1 MRQTLLPLGLLL
13 AFGCAAQPTALD
25 VANEET
31 GLDGPLD
38 AMPDEDGKADA
49 DRAGPRGASDTADA
63 VWTIGHQWADVTDE
77 AGLAWDAAS
86 GLDYEQKFDAWTA
99 SFERVDNA
107 TRYGSTFRITTPFGD
122 RAFDAPTL
130 ECAEV
135 ALLLRVTFA
144 AWHGLPFYVQ
154 GWDAH
159 TRQTIY
165 AGHFG
170 FVDRNGGRLAR
181 FRDFRRSYADHT
193 GDWNAGD
200 EWPEDARLRGYHLGD
215 DDGVPFIGD
224 DAGAGAYF
232 DEIHLNKRV
241 GYFSRLLLLYFGSAN
256 LADGANMFHIRP
268 DAIAAGDVLLERW
281 QRRGIG
287 HTIPVIQANE
297 IVPGRFEVT
306 VVSGSMPRRQPVWE
320 EPARARASFTLDET
334 GGLGES
340 RDGRAYATLGGGIRR
355 WRTPVLRSG
364 RWYNTV
370 RSADRDAFIAD
381 DDVEA
386 IAARPEAFRDVL
398 ANVSPEEQLEV
409 AEAQVED
416 ARAHL
421 LRYPASCAARTR
433 REDAYARLETLAAEL
448 LALTPEEVTTRYRTL
463 ADYVFAELEYSAS
476 RTCCWNRSN
485 AAMAEIVLD
494 LAQVEQDEASAAAM
508 CVEPTVFRA
517 EADGYARWRAHAE
530 TLGRGAEWRAWS
542 EDESCSQRDVP
553 MDTVSAR
560 AVTAYCS
567 VAITPEPVPTPDP
580 TPEPAPADACD
591 PAVADSQSAPVTLE
605 AGSLVARI
613 CEGDEDFYVV
623 DDAAMV
629 TITFVHADGDLD
641 LASYDTEGNRVDSSE
656 SVSDQEQLMTTGP
669 TVFRVYGYSGATGT
683 YTITV
688 E

>member
-25 VANEET
+25 FANEET
-31 GLDGPLD
+31 GLDGPLE
-38 AMPDEDGKADA
+38 AMPEEDGKADA
-49 DRAGPRGASDTADA
+49 DRAGPRGSTVTADA
-63 VWTIGHQWADVTDE
+63 VWTVTHQWGDVTGE
-77 AGLAWDAAS
+77 AGLAWGADS
-86 GLDYEQKFDAWTA
+86 GLDYEEKFDAWTA
-99 SFERVDNA
+99 SFERVDSA
-107 TRYGSTFRITTPFGD
+107 TRHGSTFRMQTPFGE

-154 GWDAH
+154 GWDSH

-170 FVDRNGGRLAR
+170 FVDRNGGRVAR
-181 FRDFRRSYADHT
+181 FRDFKRSYADHT
-193 GDWNAGD
+193 GDWSVGD
-200 EWPEDARLRGYHLGD
+200 EWPEDSRLRGYHLGD
-215 DDGVPFIGD
+215 DDGVPFLGD

-241 GYFSRLLLLYFGSAN
+241 GYLSRLLLLYFGSAN
-256 LADGANMFHIRP
+256 LADGANMFHVRP

-287 HTIPVIQANE
+287 HTIPVIGANE
-297 IVPGRFEVT
+297 VVPGRFEVT

-320 EPARARASFTLDET
+320 EPARARHSFTLPET

-340 RDGRAYATLGGGIRR
+340 RDGHAYAALGGGIRR
-355 WRTPVLRSG
+355 WRTPVLRGG

-370 RSADRDAFIAD
+370 RSADRDAFIGD
-381 DDVEA
+381 DELDA

-398 ANVSPEEQLEV
+398 ADVSPEEQLAV
-409 AEAQVED
+409 AEAQVAD

-433 REDAYARLETLAAEL
+433 REDAYARLEALAAEL
-448 LALTPEEVTTRYRTL
+448 LALTPEEVAARYRTL
-463 ADYVFAELEYSAS
+463 ADYVFAELEYTAS

-485 AAMAEIVLD
+485 TAMAEIVLD
-494 LAQVEQDEASAAAM
+494 LAQVEQDEATAAGM

-517 EADGYARWRAHAE
+517 EADGYARWRAHAAV
-530 TLGRGAEWRAWS
+530 LDRAAEWRAWS

-553 MDTVSAR
+553 EDTVSAR
-560 AVTAYCS
+560 IVAAYCA
-567 VAITPEPVPTPDP
+567 VAIAPTPEPEPEPEL
-580 TPEPAPADACD
+580 EPAPADVCD
-591 PAVADSQSAPVTLE
+591 PSVADSQSAPL
-605 AGSLVARI
+605 ALAPGSLVARI
-613 CEGDEDFYVV
+613 CDGDSDYYLVEDG
-623 DDAAMV
+623 ATV
-629 TITFVHADGDLD
+629 TITFSHSDGDLD
-641 LASYDTEGNRVDSSE
+641 MASYDTEGNRVDSSE
-656 SVSDQEQLMTTGP
+656 SVSDQEQLTTVGP
-669 TVFRVYGYSGATGT
+669 TVIRVYGYGGATGS